1 MINKLTNISFG
12 NFQNL
17 RRNRLFFALPKLKA
31 AIAIA
36 FLTSVVSACESENEP
51 GAVISPAPEV
61 AATPVVTPTVIVTA
75 TPTVTP
81 TVVVTAKPT
90 VTPTVVIIATPTATP
105 TVTVTAT
112 PKAGLPN
119 AKLIGENVTVSTKV
133 QRVITPNLFTVY
145 DKESLGGQ
153 EVLVVSKQQAPP
165 VGTNIELTGVVRNFV
180 VADVNKNYN
189 LNLSPTTV
197 QAYVNKPYVDAKAI
211 EKVD

>member
-1 MINKLTNISFG
+1 MINKSTNISFG

-17 RRNRLFFALPKLKA
+17 QRNRFFFALPKLKA
-31 AIAIA
+31 AIGIV
-36 FLTSVVSACESENEP
+36 FLTSLASACENRNEP
-51 GAVISPAPEV
+51 GAVISPVPEV

-81 TVVVTAKPT
+81 TIVVTT
-90 VTPTVVIIATPTATP
+90 TPTVTP

-112 PKAGLPN
+112 PQAGLPN

-133 QRVITPNLFTVY
+133 QRVIAPNLFTVY
-145 DKESLGGQ
+145 DKESLRGQ

-197 QAYVNKPYVDAKAI
+197 QPYVNKPYIDAKAI

>member
-12 NFQNL
+12 NFLSL
-17 RRNRLFFALPKLKA
+17 RHNHLFLAIPKVNA

-36 FLTSVVSACESENEP
+36 FFTSLVSACQNQNEP
-51 GAVISPAPEV
+51 GAVISPVPEV
-61 AATPVVTPTVIVTA
+61 AATPVVTPTVIITT
-75 TPTVTP
+75 TPTV
-81 TVVVTAKPT
+81 
-90 VTPTVVIIATPTATP
+90 TP

-112 PKAGLPN
+112 PQAGLPN
-119 AKLIGENVTVSTKV
+119 GKLIGENVTVSTKV
-133 QRVITPNLFTVY
+133 QRVINQNLFTVY
-145 DKESLGGQ
+145 DKESLRGQ
-153 EVLVVSKQQAPP
+153 EVLVVSKQKAPP

-197 QAYVNKPYVDAKAI
+197 QPYVNKPYIDAKAI

>member
-12 NFQNL
+12 
-17 RRNRLFFALPKLKA
+17 

-36 FLTSVVSACESENEP
+36 FLTSLVSACQNQNEP
-51 GAVISPAPEV
+51 GAVISPVPEV
-61 AATPVVTPTVIVTA
+61 AATPVVTPTVVVTTTPLVTPTVVVTT

-81 TVVVTAKPT
+81 TVVVTAR
-90 VTPTVVIIATPTATP
+90 PTATP

-112 PKAGLPN
+112 PQAGLSN
-119 AKLIGENVTVSTKV
+119 AELIGENVTVSTKV
-133 QRVITPNLFTVY
+133 QRVINQNLFTVY
-145 DKESLGGQ
+145 DKESLRGQ
-153 EVLVVSKQQAPP
+153 EVLVVSKQKAPP

-197 QAYVNKPYVDAKAI
+197 QPYVNKPYIDAKAI